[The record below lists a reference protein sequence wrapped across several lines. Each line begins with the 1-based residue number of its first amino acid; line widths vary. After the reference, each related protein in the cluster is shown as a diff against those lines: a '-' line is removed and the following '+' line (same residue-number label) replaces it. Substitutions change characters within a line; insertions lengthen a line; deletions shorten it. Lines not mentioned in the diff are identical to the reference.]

1 MPELEFVEFK
11 NSQNGFLFFNKFL
24 NSINS
29 TSDNLS
35 YICSMP
41 EHEIYMRR
49 CLELAA
55 LGLGN
60 VSPNPMVGAVIVHN
74 DRIIGEGY
82 HQKYGDAHAE
92 VNAVNQVIEK
102 FSNYAEMFRQS
113 TIYVSLEPCAHYGK
127 TPPCADLIIKH
138 QIPKAVVGCRDP
150 FDQVNGKGI
159 EKLQAAGIEVVVGVL
174 EDECKWL
181 NRRFFTRVQ
190 KNRPYV
196 ILKWA
201 QTADG
206 FFAPGDGTQFW
217 ITGPESRKLVHQWRG
232 EEDAILVGTNTVAID
247 NPQLNVRYGSGHSP
261 KRIVIDRTLKLDK
274 GLNIFDQSVETLIFN
289 ELKTEFDRKNKYIA
303 LEDFGRYVPEY
314 ILYQLYLQDIQ
325 SVIIEG
331 GAYTIDRF
339 IKAGLWD
346 EARIFTGIPTLK
358 EGIKAPDIEGF
369 EIIKE
374 SLTGTDNLQILV
386 NG

>member
-1 MPELEFVEFK
+1 MP
-11 NSQNGFLFFNKFL
+11 
-24 NSINS
+24 
-29 TSDNLS
+29 D
-35 YICSMP
+35 
-41 EHEIYMRR
+41 HDIYMRR

-60 VSPNPMVGAVIVHN
+60 VSPNPMVGAAIVHEE
-74 DRIIGEGY
+74 RIIGEGY
-82 HQKYGDAHAE
+82 HQKYGGPHAE
-92 VNAVNQVIEK
+92 VNAIKQVIEK
-102 FSNYAEMFRQS
+102 FSNYVELFRQS

-127 TPPCADLIIKH
+127 TPPCADLIIRH
-138 QIPKAVVGCRDP
+138 QIPKVVVGCRDP

-159 EKLQAAGIEVVVGVL
+159 EKLQSAGVEVIVGVL
-174 EDECKWL
+174 ESECKWL

-190 KNRPYV
+190 KHRPYV

-206 FFAPGDGTQFW
+206 FFAPGHDTQFW

-247 NPQLNVRYGSGHSP
+247 NPQLNVRYGNGRSP
-261 KRIVIDRTLKLDK
+261 KRIVIDRILKLDK

-289 ELKTEFDRKNKYIA
+289 ELKTEFDGKNKYIA

-331 GAYTIDRF
+331 GAYTIDCF

-346 EARIFTGIPTLK
+346 EARVFTGTLILK
-358 EGIKAPDIEGF
+358 YGIKAPDIKGF
-369 EIIKE
+369 KVIEE